1 MKYISYL
8 KKNSFNE
15 ILILVLISLHI
26 FFWDIKFISN
36 YGFRESVS
44 LILVFLIFD
53 LIKKKFIFSDK
64 IIKKLIVIVIF
75 LFIITVHLFFNVLID
90 NGIFY
95 KENILAL
102 LGISTLSIIIFFYY
116 DLIVENLNLIISFFL
131 IFFLLG
137 FFISDYKF
145 LTEWERNYSGICY
158 GNIKIKHFIFAEN
171 SHLGMMIGGILG
183 YLTYYCKE
191 KNYIFIII
199 INLLILGILILFP
212 SLTVFF
218 AVALTYVLILIYDFK
233 FFFKKLFILVSIIFA
248 VLFFFNFHVNCKIKI
263 LETYQVLNVVETNVF
278 QEDEDEVKA
287 EESKKKV
294 ELLNKNNFGTKNF
307 LIDQRVNK
315 GKRYLGPTKQFP
327 KLFNLTTA
335 VFVNAL
341 NISFETLKNRYWGW
355 GINRYESAFDYY
367 MFNNIVVPYFY
378 HEVYTLNYND
388 GSGNLPKLISEFGIF
403 SFLIVPIFFIFMFTK
418 KLSINT
424 KVFFLLIFGL
434 QLLRGAGYFN
444 GGFSFSLIIMLY
456 TIFDLRFKK
465 NK

>member
-1 MKYISYL
+1 
-8 KKNSFNE
+8 
-15 ILILVLISLHI
+15 
-26 FFWDIKFISN
+26 
-36 YGFRESVS
+36 
-44 LILVFLIFD
+44 
-53 LIKKKFIFSDK
+53 
-64 IIKKLIVIVIF
+64 
-75 LFIITVHLFFNVLID
+75 
-90 NGIFY
+90 
-95 KENILAL
+95 
-102 LGISTLSIIIFFYY
+102 
-116 DLIVENLNLIISFFL
+116 
-131 IFFLLG
+131 
-137 FFISDYKF
+137 
-145 LTEWERNYSGICY
+145 
-158 GNIKIKHFIFAEN
+158 
-171 SHLGMMIGGILG
+171 MIGGILG
-183 YLTYYCKE
+183 YLTYFCKE

-199 INLLILGILILFP
+199 LNLLILGILILFP

-278 QEDEDEVKA
+278 QEDEDQVKA